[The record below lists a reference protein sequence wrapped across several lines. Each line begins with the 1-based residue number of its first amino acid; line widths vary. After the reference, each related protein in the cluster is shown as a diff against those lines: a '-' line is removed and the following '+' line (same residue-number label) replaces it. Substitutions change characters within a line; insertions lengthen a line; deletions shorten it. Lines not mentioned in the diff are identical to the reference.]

1 MTTTWCAALD
11 ELDAALG
18 RGDADAVAQVTVD
31 ASLGPMPA
39 ELAGRAADVLDRITA
54 LERTVTVR
62 RDAVGA
68 ELQRLGHRS
77 RRTGP
82 PAPSQLDCSA

>member
-1 MTTTWCAALD
+1 MTDGWSAALD

-18 RGDADAVAQVTVD
+18 RGDADAAAQVTVD
-31 ASLGPMPA
+31 ASLGPMPP
-39 ELAGRAADVLDRITA
+39 ELAGRATSVLGRIADM
-54 LERTVTVR
+54 ERTLSAR
-62 RDAVGA
+62 RDEVGA
-68 ELQRLGHRS
+68 ELQRIGHRS